1 MVSEDP
7 AQKIVNSLF
16 QFPPCHVCG
25 TRLRFGD
32 YDCPRCE
39 ADMEEPMRDWAEKL
53 VDDLGIRAASD

>member
-16 QFPPCHVCG
+16 EFPPYHQCG

-32 YDCPRCE
+32 YDCPRCG
-39 ADMEEPMRDWAEKL
+39 ADMEAPMREWAEKV
-53 VDDLGIRAASD
+53 VDDLGINSSGD